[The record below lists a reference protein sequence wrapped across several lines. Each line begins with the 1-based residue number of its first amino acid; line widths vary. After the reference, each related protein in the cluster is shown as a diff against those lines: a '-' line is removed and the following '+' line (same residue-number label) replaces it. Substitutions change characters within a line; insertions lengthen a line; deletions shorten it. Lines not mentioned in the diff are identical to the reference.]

1 MPKFSANL
9 SMLFGERPFLER
21 FAAAREVGFEGV
33 EYLFPYDYEAQELA
47 ERLREHGLDQVLHNL
62 PAGDWEAGE
71 RGIAVLPERVD
82 EFRNGVRRA
91 IDYARALGCSQVN
104 CLAGIAPEDADPD
117 ELRST
122 FVRNLR
128 YAAERLAEHD
138 ITLLVEAINTRDI
151 PGFYLTTTM
160 QAFGVVEEVG
170 ASNLKLQYDV
180 YHMQVMEGDLVP
192 TIERNLDRIGHI
204 QVADNPGRNE
214 PGTGEIAYPFIFQ
227 RLDELGYDGWVGCEY
242 KPAGDTVAG
251 LDWVRPYL
259 SRR

>member
-1 MPKFSANL
+1 
-9 SMLFGERPFLER
+9 
-21 FAAAREVGFEGV
+21 
-33 EYLFPYDYEAQELA
+33 
-47 ERLREHGLDQVLHNL
+47 
-62 PAGDWEAGE
+62 
-71 RGIAVLPERVD
+71 
-82 EFRNGVRRA
+82 
-91 IDYARALGCSQVN
+91 
-104 CLAGIAPEDADPD
+104 
-117 ELRST
+117 
-122 FVRNLR
+122 
-128 YAAERLAEHD
+128 
-138 ITLLVEAINTRDI
+138 
-151 PGFYLTTTM
+151 M